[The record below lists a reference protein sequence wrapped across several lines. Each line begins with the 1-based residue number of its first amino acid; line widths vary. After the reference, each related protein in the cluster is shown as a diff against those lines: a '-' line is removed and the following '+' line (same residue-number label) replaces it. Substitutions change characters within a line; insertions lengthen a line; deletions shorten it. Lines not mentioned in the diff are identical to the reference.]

1 MDKDSYTRLL
11 QGQFPGRVVLYVEDL
26 VKILGKT
33 KRALD
38 GLIARKQLPFKI
50 RKFGGRWCVDILQVA
65 AWLAADAI
73 FEPTPVEAGAPKP
86 VKPPGRPRKPTESV
100 GFGQISLSKKLAEM
114 RNAHG
119 YVFFNPV
126 PDASNEG
133 AAEFLI
139 ELNDALLS
147 ESFKEL
153 VELHVEVT
161 CYGDVSKRLAIRL
174 LRYESLS
181 VNSARNVILHVQGDW
196 SIYAA
201 VVVRAYKDGE
211 CVYELSRTGE
221 QGAWV
226 VGLDTLD

>member
-33 KRALD
+33 KRALE
-38 GLIARKQLPFKI
+38 GLIAREQLPFKI

-65 AWLAADAI
+65 AWLASDAI
-73 FEPTPVEAGAPKP
+73 FEPTYVAEGAPKP
-86 VKPPGRPRKPTESV
+86 VKRDRPRKPTSSV
-100 GFGQISLSKKLAEM
+100 GFGQISLSKKLAEL

-119 YVFFNPV
+119 YAPLNATLAP
-126 PDASNEG
+126 SNEG
-133 AAEFLI
+133 TAEFLI
-139 ELNDALLS
+139 ELGDALFS

-153 VELHVEVT
+153 AEIQLEAT
-161 CYGDVSKRLAIRL
+161 CYGDASKRLAIRL
-174 LRYESLS
+174 LRYEDLNLHS
-181 VNSARNVILHVQGDW
+181 VREVILLLQGDW

-221 QGAWV
+221 QGVWV

>member
-1 MDKDSYTRLL
+1 MVCRHPPARRVAGFRVDFRANTCQSRDDKASQAT
-11 QGQFPGRVVLYVEDL
+11 GS
-26 VKILGKT
+26 
-33 KRALD
+33 
-38 GLIARKQLPFKI
+38 
-50 RKFGGRWCVDILQVA
+50 
-65 AWLAADAI
+65 
-73 FEPTPVEAGAPKP
+73 APKP
-86 VKPPGRPRKPTESV
+86 TGSV

-119 YVFFNPV
+119 YALFSPT

-133 AAEFLI
+133 SAEFLI

-153 VELHVEVT
+153 VDLQVEAT

-174 LRYESLS
+174 LRYPDFNVHS
-181 VNSARNVILHVQGDW
+181 VRNVIYHLQGDW

-211 CVYELSRTGE
+211 CVYELYRTGE
-221 QGAWV
+221 HGAWV